1 MIDNLNFA
9 IGIGFLIALSI
20 LDFWTFN
27 KDKGFIPASLT
38 TIFLIVTFILGSMK
52 DPLLIIQ
59 AGIAGLLFG
68 ILFTDLDL
76 WGGFAD
82 LKIFI
87 ACSMLMPSFLGI
99 VYFALVLTIVSFVF
113 KFLVKKLLTGGREWQ
128 IPFIPVIMIAFA
140 IASFL

>member
-1 MIDNLNFA
+1 MINNVNFA
-9 IGIGFLIALSI
+9 IGIVFLVILSI
-20 LDFWTFN
+20 LDFWTFD
-27 KDKGFIPASLT
+27 KEKGFIPASLT
-38 TIFLIVTFILGSMK
+38 TIFLIATFILGSMD
-52 DPLLIIQ
+52 DPLLVIQ

-87 ACSMLMPSFLGI
+87 GCSMLMPSFIGI
-99 VYFALVLTIVSFVF
+99 AYFALVLTIVSFVF
-113 KFLVKKLLTGGREWQ
+113 KFMVKKLLTQGREWQ